1 MIIFIIWD
9 FQLNKEVLIPQ
20 KSVNVQITQILLQ
33 AYDIS

>member
-20 KSVNVQITQILLQ
+20 KRVNVQITQILLQ